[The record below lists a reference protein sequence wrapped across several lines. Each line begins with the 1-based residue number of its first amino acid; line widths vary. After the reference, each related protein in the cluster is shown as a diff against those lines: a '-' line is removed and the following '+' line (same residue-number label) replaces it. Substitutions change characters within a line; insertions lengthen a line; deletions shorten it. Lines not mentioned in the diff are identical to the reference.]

1 MALGLSSQPKA
12 WWLFV
17 PSESLMI
24 TLLIVLLVVGFCL
37 YYLVR
42 HPIKSIKFT
51 FSFLG
56 LIILGAIGVMG
67 FGFGISY
74 LATL

>member
-1 MALGLSSQPKA
+1 
-12 WWLFV
+12 
-17 PSESLMI
+17 MI
-24 TLLIVLLVVGFCL
+24 TLLLVLLGVGFAI

-51 FSFLG
+51 LAFLG
-56 LIILGAIGVMG
+56 LIILGAIGVG
-67 FGFGISY
+67 AFGLGVSY

>member
-1 MALGLSSQPKA
+1 ML
-12 WWLFV
+12 
-17 PSESLMI
+17 
-24 TLLIVLLVVGFCL
+24 TLLIILLVVGFIL

-51 FSFLG
+51 FAFLG

>member
-1 MALGLSSQPKA
+1 MP
-12 WWLFV
+12 V
-17 PSESLMI
+17 DPLML
-24 TLLIVLLVVGFCL
+24 TLLIILLVVGFCL

-51 FSFLG
+51 FAFLG
-56 LIILGAIGVMG
+56 LIILGAIGVG
-67 FGFGISY
+67 AFGLGVSY

>member
-1 MALGLSSQPKA
+1 ML
-12 WWLFV
+12 
-17 PSESLMI
+17 
-24 TLLIVLLVVGFCL
+24 TLLIILLVVGFCL

-51 FSFLG
+51 FAFLG
-56 LIILGAIGVMG
+56 LIVLGAIGVMG
-67 FGFGISY
+67 FGFGVSY